1 LRRYL
6 LLTGF
11 TINPAGYGN
20 YQERHRVDFHIL
32 FITLHFFLPMIDNK
46 ILPVTQDVTWIGV
59 LDPGLITF
67 DIVME
72 TKYGTTYN
80 SYFINADKKTIVE
93 TTKEKFWPIYLD
105 KIKQVTNPEEIEYI
119 IVDHTEPDHSGNVR
133 NLLSVAPHATVVGSG
148 NALKFL
154 RDQTGHDFKSLVV
167 KTGDTLDLGNKTL
180 HFINAPNLH
189 WPDTIYT
196 WLEEDRVLFTCD
208 SFGSHF
214 CHEGMYD
221 DAVGDFDDAF
231 TYYYD
236 AILRPFSKYML
247 QAIEKIAPL
256 DIKIICPGHGPIL
269 RSNWKKYVDLSHRLA
284 TKAIALPNEKNILIA
299 YVSAYEN
306 TAVLAEKIAEGLRE
320 SCDFTIE
327 ICDIENIHFSKLE
340 DKLAHC
346 YGLIVGSPTINQN
359 ILLQIYNLFA
369 AINPIRDKGKLA
381 AAFGSYGWSGEGVK
395 MIETNLSMLKL
406 KVFDQ
411 NVMVKFKPHEAEFE
425 KCRLFG
431 NAFADKMIEMFQLSC
446 NL

>member
-1 LRRYL
+1 
-6 LLTGF
+6 
-11 TINPAGYGN
+11 
-20 YQERHRVDFHIL
+20 
-32 FITLHFFLPMIDNK
+32 MIDNK
-46 ILPVTQDVTWIGV
+46 VLPVTNDVTWIGV

-80 SYFINADKKTIVE
+80 SYFINAEKKTVIE
-93 TTKEKFWPIYLD
+93 TTKEKFWPTYLA
-105 KIKQVTNPEEIEYI
+105 KIKEVTNPEEIEYI

-133 NLLSVAPHATVVGSG
+133 NLLSVAPNATVVGSG

-196 WLEEDRVLFTCD
+196 WLEEDQVLFTCD

-214 CHEGMYD
+214 CNEGMYD
-221 DAVGDFDDAF
+221 DVVGDFDDAF

-256 DIKIICPGHGPIL
+256 DIRIICPGHGPIL
-269 RSNWKKYVDLSHRLA
+269 RSNWKKYVDLSYRLA
-284 TKAIALPNEKNILIA
+284 TKAIAMPNEKNILIA

-306 TAVLAEKIAEGLRE
+306 TALLAEKIAEGLRE

-346 YGLIVGSPTINQN
+346 YGLIIGSPTINQN
-359 ILLQIYNLFA
+359 ILLQIYQVFA

-395 MIETNLSMLKL
+395 MIETNLSLLKL

-411 NVMVKFKPHEAEFE
+411 NIMVKFKPHEPEFE

-431 NAFADKMIEMFQLSC
+431 KAFADKMIEMFQLSC